1 MGRLNKEFD
10 TSGIAKRVQLV
21 MAEKGVNQT
30 SLASLIGIEQ
40 NSLSVQLKGKKM
52 SLVTVYG
59 TLENFPDISPDWLL
73 FGHGEMK
80 RTVGTS
86 INIQRQGNVNS
97 VGSVVTQTMERRAP
111 TPSCQNCHLVNKLTE
126 LLQLALSNR

>member
-30 SLASLIGIEQ
+30 SLAGLIGIEQ

-80 RTVGTS
+80 RTAGTS

-97 VGSVVTQTMERRAP
+97 VGSVVTQSIERRAL

-126 LLQLALSNR
+126 LLQLALSNK